1 MDTFRPSID
10 WGAEAV
16 KSIFWILAVSGVSAA
31 CVLLIAAVL
40 IRWTTFG
47 RRFWAIT
54 GGFFTGRASLPAW
67 GLLAVMMLSVIGS
80 VRIDV
85 LLSYYHNDL
94 YSALQTAVQGIATK
108 HAAQRNSGVHGFYV
122 ALAIF
127 AILAAVNIA
136 RIVFDT
142 WLTQMFIIRWRVW
155 LTARLMGRWLTRRS
169 YYSARFVEPGVDNP
183 DQRIQQDIDVF
194 TTGVG
199 TGPNVPT
206 YYARSMLV
214 FGAVES
220 IVSVVSFAVILW
232 HLSGP
237 LTLFGLTC
245 SKALFWFVLGYVV
258 IGSLVAFRI
267 GRPLIGLSFRNE
279 KTNAAFRYA
288 MVRLR
293 DSAEAVAFYGGE
305 RAERVQLDARFGAV
319 IANYRRYVRRTI
331 GLVGWNYSVTQAIV
345 PLPFLLQTP
354 RLFAGAIKLGDVM
367 QSASAFGSIQSGLS
381 YFRNAYS
388 QFASYN
394 AAVIRLYGLVETC
407 DAVQLLPSIT
417 TEFTDDGSVQL
428 DGVEVRTITGDRLID
443 PVDVRLEQGESLVI
457 TGASGSGKTTLLRSL
472 AGLWP
477 QSSGAWRRP
486 DGDDAAIFVAQLP
499 YMPLGPLRTALCY
512 PVAPEGF
519 SDRRLRQVLSQVS
532 LPHLRDRLDVE
543 EEWAK
548 VLSPGE
554 QQRIGF
560 ARVLLTRPKV
570 VFLDEATS
578 ALDDGLEFAMYD
590 LLRKE
595 LPDAVVVSVAH
606 SRAVELHHQQEL
618 ALLGDGTWRLASV
631 ARD

>member
-1 MDTFRPSID
+1 MDTFKPSID

-16 KSIFWILAVSGVSAA
+16 KSIVWIVAVSGISAA
-31 CVLLIAAVL
+31 CVLVIAAALV
-40 IRWTTFG
+40 RWTTFG
-47 RRFWAIT
+47 RRFWAIS
-54 GGFFTGRASLPAW
+54 GGFFRARASLPGW

-80 VRIDV
+80 VRIEV

-94 YSALQTAVQGIATK
+94 YSALQTAVQGIASN
-108 HAAQRNSGVHGFYV
+108 HVAQRNSGVHGFYV
-122 ALAIF
+122 ALGIF

-142 WLTQMFIIRWRVW
+142 WLTQLFIIRWRVW
-155 LTARLMGRWLTRRS
+155 LTARLMGRWLDRRA
-169 YYSARFVEPGVDNP
+169 YYRARFVAPGVDNP

-220 IVSVVSFAVILW
+220 IVSVVSFTVILW

-237 LTLFGLTC
+237 LTLFGATC
-245 SKALFWFVLGYVV
+245 PKALFWVVLGYVV

-267 GRPLIGLSFRNE
+267 GRPLIRLSFLNE

-305 RAERVQLDARFGAV
+305 RAEREQLDKRFGAI

-331 GLVGWNYSVTQAIV
+331 GLIGWNYSVTQAIV

-381 YFRNAYS
+381 FFRNAYS

-394 AAVIRLYGLVETC
+394 AAVIRLHGLVETC
-407 DAVQLLPSIT
+407 DAVQLLHSLT
-417 TEFTDDGSVQL
+417 TEFSDDGAVQL
-428 DGVEVRTITGDRLID
+428 EGVEVRTINGDRLID
-443 PVDVRLEQGESLVI
+443 PVDVRLAPGESMVI

-472 AGLWP
+472 AELWP
-477 QSSGAWRRP
+477 EASGTWHRP
-486 DGDDAAIFVAQLP
+486 SGDNAAMFVSQLP
-499 YMPLGPLRTALCY
+499 YMPLGSLCGALCY
-512 PVAPEGF
+512 PDLPEAV
-519 SDRRLRQVLSQVS
+519 DDDRLREVLTKVS
-532 LPHLRDRLDVE
+532 LPHLRDQLDVE
-543 EEWAK
+543 SEWAK

-560 ARVLLTRPKV
+560 ARVLLVRPKA

-578 ALDDGLEFAMYD
+578 ALDEGLEFALYE
-590 LLRKE
+590 LLHAE
-595 LPDAVVVSVAH
+595 LPDTVVVSVGH
-606 SRAVELHHQQEL
+606 SHAVEQHHQRNL
-618 ALLGDGTWRLASV
+618 ALLGNGDWRLTAVS
-631 ARD
+631 

>member
-16 KSIFWILAVSGVSAA
+16 KSIFWTLAVSGVSAA

-267 GRPLIGLSFRNE
+267 GRP
-279 KTNAAFRYA
+279 
-288 MVRLR
+288 
-293 DSAEAVAFYGGE
+293 
-305 RAERVQLDARFGAV
+305 
-319 IANYRRYVRRTI
+319 
-331 GLVGWNYSVTQAIV
+331 
-345 PLPFLLQTP
+345 
-354 RLFAGAIKLGDVM
+354 
-367 QSASAFGSIQSGLS
+367 
-381 YFRNAYS
+381 
-388 QFASYN
+388 
-394 AAVIRLYGLVETC
+394 
-407 DAVQLLPSIT
+407 
-417 TEFTDDGSVQL
+417 
-428 DGVEVRTITGDRLID
+428 
-443 PVDVRLEQGESLVI
+443 
-457 TGASGSGKTTLLRSL
+457 
-472 AGLWP
+472 
-477 QSSGAWRRP
+477 SSG
-486 DGDDAAIFVAQLP
+486 
-499 YMPLGPLRTALCY
+499 
-512 PVAPEGF
+512 
-519 SDRRLRQVLSQVS
+519 
-532 LPHLRDRLDVE
+532 
-543 EEWAK
+543 
-548 VLSPGE
+548 
-554 QQRIGF
+554 
-560 ARVLLTRPKV
+560 
-570 VFLDEATS
+570 
-578 ALDDGLEFAMYD
+578 
-590 LLRKE
+590 
-595 LPDAVVVSVAH
+595 
-606 SRAVELHHQQEL
+606 
-618 ALLGDGTWRLASV
+618 
-631 ARD
+631 